1 MKPSDKQIKVIE
13 FLEQQ
18 LQFWKHTND
27 IGSPT
32 HIGDIS
38 EFSRA
43 NLYDVF
49 SEDEIKD
56 LDSITTDLY
65 LSITEIEQN
74 QPKLSIDKQYPRYM
88 IDYKFLSQKDAN
100 T

>member
-1 MKPSDKQIKVIE
+1 MKPSPKQLKVIE

-18 LQFWKHTND
+18 LKFWKNTND

-43 NLYDVF
+43 DLYDSF
-49 SEDEIKD
+49 SEDEIED
-56 LDSITTDLY
+56 VDILTTELY
-65 LSITEIEQN
+65 INILEIE
-74 QPKLSIDKQYPRYM
+74 
-88 IDYKFLSQKDAN
+88 
-100 T
+100 

>member
-1 MKPSDKQIKVIE
+1 MKPSNKQLKVIE

-18 LQFWKHTND
+18 LKFWKNTND

-43 NLYDVF
+43 NLYDMF
-49 SEDEIKD
+49 SEDEIED
-56 LDSITTDLY
+56 VDILTTELYINILEIT
-65 LSITEIEQN
+65 
-74 QPKLSIDKQYPRYM
+74 
-88 IDYKFLSQKDAN
+88 
-100 T
+100 

>member
-1 MKPSDKQIKVIE
+1 MKPTVKQLKVIE

-18 LQFWKHTND
+18 LKFWKNTND

-32 HIGDIS
+32 HVGDIS

-49 SEDEIKD
+49 SEDEIED
-56 LDSITTDLY
+56 IDILTTELY
-65 LSITEIEQN
+65 LSITEIE
-74 QPKLSIDKQYPRYM
+74 
-88 IDYKFLSQKDAN
+88 
-100 T
+100 

>member
-1 MKPSDKQIKVIE
+1 MKPSSKQLKVIE

-18 LQFWKHTND
+18 LKFWKNTND

-32 HIGDIS
+32 HVGDIS

-49 SEDEIKD
+49 SEDEIED
-56 LDSITTDLY
+56 VDILTTELY
-65 LSITEIEQN
+65 INILEIE
-74 QPKLSIDKQYPRYM
+74 
-88 IDYKFLSQKDAN
+88 
-100 T
+100 

>member
-1 MKPSDKQIKVIE
+1 MKPSSKQLKVIE

-18 LQFWKHTND
+18 LKFWKNTND

-32 HIGDIS
+32 HVGDIS

-49 SEDEIKD
+49 SEDEIED
-56 LDSITTDLY
+56 VDILTTELYINILEIT
-65 LSITEIEQN
+65 
-74 QPKLSIDKQYPRYM
+74 
-88 IDYKFLSQKDAN
+88 
-100 T
+100 

>member
-1 MKPSDKQIKVIE
+1 MKPTTKQLKVIE

-18 LQFWKHTND
+18 LKFWKNTND

-43 NLYDVF
+43 NLYDIF
-49 SEDEIKD
+49 SEDEIED
-56 LDSITTDLY
+56 VDILTTELY
-65 LSITEIEQN
+65 INILEIE
-74 QPKLSIDKQYPRYM
+74 
-88 IDYKFLSQKDAN
+88 
-100 T
+100 